1 MQVNFL
7 AADINDLGLDQ
18 FLEEHRAYGIGYGL
32 FAVAYFVAAMSIAR
46 GAPNPQ
52 GRGLNAA
59 RGRGGGARGRGRG
72 AGAAVRKMLFGRSDS
87 CMRRSAS
94 EGRSPGR

>member
-1 MQVNFL
+1 MESPLFESLWAMQVNFL

-46 GAPNPQ
+46 VAPNPK
-52 GRGLNAA
+52 
-59 RGRGGGARGRGRG
+59 
-72 AGAAVRKMLFGRSDS
+72 VRS
-87 CMRRSAS
+87 CLLYT
-94 EGRSPGR
+94 SPSPRD